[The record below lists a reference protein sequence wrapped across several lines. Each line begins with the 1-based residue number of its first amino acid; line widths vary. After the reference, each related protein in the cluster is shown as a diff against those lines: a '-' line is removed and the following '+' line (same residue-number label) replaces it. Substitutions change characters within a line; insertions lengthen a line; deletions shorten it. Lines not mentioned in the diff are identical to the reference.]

1 MNSVTRKRQ
10 VRFWDYNINPITGW
24 VERSREEMGR
34 MSSKALKTKERAQ
47 VAFDK
52 LNEAG
57 I

>member
-34 MSSKALKTKERAQ
+34 MSNKALKSKERAQ